1 MGRPHHFRASQGPP
15 KAVWPIRYSIYEF
28 PRNSRWLF
36 ISSLRGSTLP
46 PETGVQPKGEP
57 MRQRIVDHTYLAVVT
72 VLALA
77 CSSSPRSVPE
87 VKAPTLDTQIS
98 VSNEKSI
105 DKPRSYLVP
114 NFGETGYMHVT
125 QVDMP
130 FRIAIGYPRNP
141 PKYGSR
147 DDAHTA
153 AIEGILLWQEAIQ
166 EQVPWFVLEFVTE
179 DPDAPV
185 QVEWKRR
192 TTGSAAGRAW
202 WTCEVYADRPRVG
215 GRIEIAIRQ
224 SPTSQPLTVPEIRL
238 LAAHEFGH
246 VLGLRHCLECDSAMN
261 YAWHTKERVLVTDSD
276 VHTFQ
281 ELLSKPNECGRTK

>member
-1 MGRPHHFRASQGPP
+1 MGR
-15 KAVWPIRYSIYEF
+15 
-28 PRNSRWLF
+28 
-36 ISSLRGSTLP
+36 
-46 PETGVQPKGEP
+46 
-57 MRQRIVDHTYLAVVT
+57 RIVVHRCLAVAT

-77 CSSSPRSVPE
+77 CSSSPRSVPK
-87 VKAPTLDTQIS
+87 VKAPALNTQIS
-98 VSNEKSI
+98 VSDEKTI
-105 DKPRSYLVP
+105 DETRSYLVP
-114 NFGETGYMHVT
+114 NFGTTGYMHVT

-130 FRIAIGYPRNP
+130 FRIAIDYPRNP

-147 DDAHTA
+147 DDARAA

-185 QVEWKRR
+185 QIEWKRR

-202 WTCEVYADRPRVG
+202 WTCEVYGDRPRVG

-261 YAWHTKERVLVTDSD
+261 YAWHTKKRVLVTGSD
-276 VHTFQ
+276 VRTFQ
-281 ELLSKPNECGRTK
+281 ELLSKPNECRGTK